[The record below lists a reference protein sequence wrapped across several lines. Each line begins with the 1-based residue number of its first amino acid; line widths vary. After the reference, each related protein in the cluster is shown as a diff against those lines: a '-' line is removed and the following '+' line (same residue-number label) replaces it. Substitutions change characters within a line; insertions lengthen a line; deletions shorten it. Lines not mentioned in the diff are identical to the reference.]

1 MHWQLKNW
9 GMNKM
14 SKLRVLIVD
23 DHPMM
28 REAIRA
34 AIEVDPEI
42 EVVGEAEDGL
52 TAVERVRQLQPDV
65 TIMDLFLPGQDGIQA
80 IVATLQ
86 DNPDTRILVLTSSS
100 DDQKLRDAIEAGVIG
115 YLVKDT
121 GREELLQAIHE
132 VGRGNPYLPPA
143 VMRKLMAGLR
153 QPSLP
158 AASAVSILP
167 AEPLTVR
174 EHEVLK
180 FLGQGFSNQKIAETL
195 QISQGTVRVHI
206 HNILGKLNLE
216 SRSQAI
222 IYALRENLI

>member
-1 MHWQLKNW
+1 
-9 GMNKM
+9 M

-52 TAVERVRQLQPDV
+52 TAVGRVRQLQPDI

-80 IVATLQ
+80 IVAILQ
-86 DNPDTRILVLTSSS
+86 DNPKARILVLTSSS
-100 DDQKLRDAIEAGVIG
+100 DDQKLREAIEAGVTG
-115 YLVKDT
+115 YLIKDT
-121 GREELLQAIHE
+121 RREELLQAIRE

-143 VMRKLMAGLR
+143 VVRKLMAGLR
-153 QPSLP
+153 QPHSPADPP
-158 AASAVSILP
+158 AATLP
-167 AEPLTVR
+167 AEPLTAR
-174 EHEVLK
+174 EKEVLQL
-180 FLGQGFSNQKIAETL
+180 LGQGLSNPKIAETL
-195 QISQGTVRVHI
+195 QISQGTVRVHV

-222 IYALRENLI
+222 IYALRESHI

>member
-1 MHWQLKNW
+1 
-9 GMNKM
+9 M

-34 AIEVDPEI
+34 AIEVDSEI
-42 EVVGEAEDGL
+42 EVVGEAEDGV
-52 TAVERVRQLQPDV
+52 TAVERVCQLQPDI

-80 IVATLQ
+80 IVAILQ
-86 DNPDTRILVLTSSS
+86 DNPQARILVLTSSN

-121 GREELLQAIHE
+121 GREELLQAIRE

-143 VMRKLMAGLR
+143 VMRKLIAGLR
-153 QPSLP
+153 QPRPPADPP
-158 AASAVSILP
+158 AATLP
-167 AEPLTVR
+167 SEPLTIR
-174 EHEVLK
+174 EKEVLQL
-180 FLGQGFSNQKIAETL
+180 LGQGFSNQKIAEML
-195 QISQGTVRVHI
+195 QISQGTVRVHV

-222 IYALRENLI
+222 IYALREN